1 MAPDSAFR
9 ALYEGTMRRVS
20 ATPYY
25 LFDPAY
31 YERLDEGLRG
41 RTWLGSVL
49 DAEDRPVASAL
60 FFRWGELVH
69 YHLAGSEQQAARNG
83 ANNLLLDA
91 VVRHGM
97 AEGAT
102 GFHLG
107 GGLREGDALHKFK
120 RSLGGDALPFQV
132 ARCILDSVRYQR
144 LCAARAKLTA
154 RTSGDLVATGWFPA
168 YRA

>member
-1 MAPDSAFR
+1 
-9 ALYEGTMRRVS
+9 
-20 ATPYY
+20 
-25 LFDPAY
+25 
-31 YERLDEGLRG
+31 
-41 RTWLGSVL
+41 
-49 DAEDRPVASAL
+49 
-60 FFRWGELVH
+60 
-69 YHLAGSEQQAARNG
+69 
-83 ANNLLLDA
+83 
-91 VVRHGM
+91 M

-154 RTSGDLVATGWFPA
+154 RTSGDLVATGQGTTAGGATLSSRRVALALGSFINLSGLLPRVSVDIVRRPLFW
-168 YRA
+168 